1 MNKSY
6 EEIEKERAQ
15 RIEKH
20 INNKDLN
27 IRVSWALNC
36 ATAMVAPMMPVIAK
50 TIEPDSTVEG
60 MVQGWAD
67 WYLQYYEELRAREAE
82 KLVGKE
88 DNEKPL

>member
-1 MNKSY
+1 MSKSY

-36 ATAMVAPMMPVIAK
+36 ATTMVAPMMPVIAK
-50 TIEPDSTVEG
+50 TDEPDSTVEE
-60 MVQGWAD
+60 MVKDWAN
-67 WYLQYYEELRAREAE
+67 WYIQYYEELRAREAD
-82 KLVGKE
+82 KLVAKE
-88 DNEKPL
+88 EEEKPL